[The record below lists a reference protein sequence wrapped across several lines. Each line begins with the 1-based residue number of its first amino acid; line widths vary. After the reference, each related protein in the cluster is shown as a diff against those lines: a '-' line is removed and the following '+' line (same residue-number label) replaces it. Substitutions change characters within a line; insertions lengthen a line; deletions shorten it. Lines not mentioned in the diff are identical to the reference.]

1 MKMSVKRFV
10 DSYIVAWAS
19 HDVEKIV
26 SYFTDDCVYEGV
38 AFGVVNRGKE
48 EKLQILIIKF
58 LISLSICAFASM
70 QAKALTC
77 TCTGSCRL
85 TSVKGLTGEVKE

>member
-1 MKMSVKRFV
+1 
-10 DSYIVAWAS
+10 
-19 HDVEKIV
+19 
-26 SYFTDDCVYEGV
+26 
-38 AFGVVNRGKE
+38 
-48 EKLQILIIKF
+48 
-58 LISLSICAFASM
+58 M